1 MMDVTTI
8 LDESLKTFSRPA
20 ASKAA
25 QFILMLSVIDR
36 AVLPRR
42 IVFTNGRARLGLI
55 AVDRRAQLDGDA
67 ALSPTELTTL
77 LASFCRE
84 THALSHEVRACDAP
98 RAAGFTIS
106 EIINT
111 QTDVKAQDGPL
122 SKIPGAEAYRF
133 DDHGWPLRISP
144 SAGAK
149 ALVSAWLVHLWV
161 QNWLKR
167 HEKLLGDSLLLT
179 TTGGVRSRELALRFS
194 PGDADMMAFASQ
206 DLGQL
211 LAACRAFEGTQ
222 RAATDESRGA
232 VRQPG

>member
-25 QFILMLSVIDR
+25 QFVLMLSVIDR
-36 AVLPRR
+36 AVLPRQ
-42 IVFTNGRARLGLI
+42 IVFINGRAKLGLI
-55 AVDRRAQLDGDA
+55 AVDRRAQLDGET
-67 ALSPTELTTL
+67 ALSPAELTTR
-77 LASFCRE
+77 LASFCRD
-84 THALSHEVRACDAP
+84 THALNHEVRACAAP
-98 RAAGFTIS
+98 SVAGFTIS
-106 EIINT
+106 EIINA
-111 QTDVKAQDGPL
+111 QTNVKAQDGPL
-122 SKIPGAEAYRF
+122 SGIPGAETYRF

-144 SAGAK
+144 SASAK

-167 HEKLLGDSLLLT
+167 HEKLLGDRLLLT
-179 TTGGVRSRELALRFS
+179 TTSGVRSRELALRFS

-206 DLGQL
+206 DLGHL
-211 LAACRAFEGTQ
+211 LAACRAFAGSQ
-222 RAATDESRGA
+222 RAAADESEAA